1 MRARVPHFSG
11 NEKKKMKAE
20 IKFEVDKAWKQMEEQ
35 KEHELTRRIL
45 KTIICVLHEKHGY
58 GIKRLSV
65 SMNDFTEKL
74 DKSSEDEVYWE
85 HIDRIVIDKLG
96 IPFERDYTDR
106 GRVV

>member
-1 MRARVPHFSG
+1 MRTRVPQFSL

-45 KTIICVLHEKHGY
+45 KTFIYVMHEKHGY
-58 GIKRLSV
+58 GTKRLGALV
-65 SMNDFTEKL
+65 ADFTAKL
-74 DKSSEDEVYWE
+74 NESSSDEVFWE
-85 HIDRIVIDKLG
+85 HIDRVVIDMLG

-106 GRVV
+106 GKVV

>member
-20 IKFEVDKAWKQMEEQ
+20 IKFEVDKAWKQVEEQ
-35 KEHELTRRIL
+35 KEYELTRRIL
-45 KTIICVLHEKHGY
+45 KTFIYVMHEKHGY
-58 GIKRLSV
+58 GTKRLAALV
-65 SMNDFTEKL
+65 ADFTAKL
-74 DKSSEDEVYWE
+74 DESSSDEVYWE
-85 HIDRIVIDKLG
+85 HIDRVVIDRLG